1 MANDIGKAI
10 RNLRGLDSQEM
21 LAERLGVSRITVTR
35 WESGEAVPSLR
46 HARQLVA
53 LGLDAELF
61 LQPALAAPSGEVA

>member
-1 MANDIGKAI
+1 
-10 RNLRGLDSQEM
+10 
-21 LAERLGVSRITVTR
+21 
-35 WESGEAVPSLR
+35 LR